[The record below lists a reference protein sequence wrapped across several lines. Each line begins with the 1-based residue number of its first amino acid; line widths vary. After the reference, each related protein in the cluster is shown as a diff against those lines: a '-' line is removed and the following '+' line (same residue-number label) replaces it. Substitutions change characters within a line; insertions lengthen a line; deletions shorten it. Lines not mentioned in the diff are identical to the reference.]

1 MDFKSRYKYFLDFLI
16 GLAFISLNIIYQSA
30 HSKDLSDLSELS
42 KVSSAK
48 ANRCSFGVDGLYM
61 AAKPKSDYT
70 QIFRTTQPGFN
81 FYIGYSWESIM
92 LEIGY
97 LSTTRKSKNNTLG
110 TNTEFLSQT
119 TTQPTVVNGQIRFR
133 NTHLDL
139 NFFTNFYENINIV
152 TSLGVGFI
160 RPNII
165 FTTKDLGGSAIPYH
179 GIVGKTSTAFRAGVG
194 LSYSVNKNIA
204 WRTMGYFDQYSRIR
218 VREPGEPN
226 NKPLQNAYTVLSGI
240 LFKV

>member
-42 KVSSAK
+42 KRSAAK
-48 ANRCSFGVDGLYM
+48 VDNYSFGIDGFYM

-70 QIFRTTQPGFN
+70 QIFRTTQPGLN
-81 FYIGYSWESIM
+81 FYIGYSWPSIM

-97 LSTTRKSKNNTLG
+97 LSTTRKSKNNTLA

-119 TTQPTVVNGQIRFR
+119 TNQPTIVNGQMRFR

-139 NFFTNFYENINIV
+139 NFFTNFYEKINIV

-160 RPNII
+160 RPNIR
-165 FTTKDLGGSAIPYH
+165 FTAKDLSSNGISYQ
-179 GIVGKTSTAFRAGVG
+179 GIVGKTSAAFRAGVG
-194 LSYSVNKNIA
+194 LSYSLNKNTVL
-204 WRTMGYFDQYSRIR
+204 RTMGYFDQYSRIR
-218 VREPGEPN
+218 FREPGEPN
-226 NKPLQNAYTVLSGI
+226 NKPFQNAYTLLSGI
-240 LFKV
+240 LFKL